1 MRLSINNP
9 RVNALKPTLRREV
22 ILCGSVAAA
31 ARKLSLILA
40 DHYYPYSMPEDA
52 PKNLWR
58 RRGRLFQTI
67 ITARLLYSILRPRD
81 KGSATLVDEKSLTR
95 LETAYDVFNPHHVF
109 PLWIRLLSYL
119 PRHRYKT
126 PSSRRRVK

>member
-1 MRLSINNP
+1 MRLSINDP

-22 ILCGSVAAA
+22 TLCGSVAAA

-67 ITARLLYSILRPRD
+67 ITPRLLYSILRPRVQPTPRIP
-81 KGSATLVDEKSLTR
+81 AVDTP
-95 LETAYDVFNPHHVF
+95 AQ
-109 PLWIRLLSYL
+109 L
-119 PRHRYKT
+119 P
-126 PSSRRRVK
+126 PSSPL